1 MMMPVMVVQDDGIR
15 QEVKRC
21 GIMCSGN
28 DNGSNSNHKDKNK
41 VIDIPQLQLNVSDF

>member
-1 MMMPVMVVQDDGIR
+1 
-15 QEVKRC
+15 
-21 GIMCSGN
+21 MCSGN